1 MPNYKFMVL
10 DHRNHLIE
18 VQEAPF
24 ASDEIACERAKTIY
38 AERTPH
44 AVEVWQTARFICR
57 MNDVGLRFAA
67 A

>member
-18 VQEAPF
+18 VQEAAFPGDDF
-24 ASDEIACERAKTIY
+24 ACERAKSIFS
-38 AERTPH
+38 ERMPH
-44 AVEVWQTARFICR
+44 AVEVWQTARFVCR
-57 MNDVGLRFAA
+57 MNDVGLQFAA